1 MLIVGISGHGKSALS
16 NFILQEEVFQSGLG
30 FIPVSKK
37 AEERTKIIQ
46 EVNFTIIDT
55 VGFSDGPG
63 LQEHHLNQIS
73 DALEVFSNGI
83 NAIVFVIKST
93 ERFAINIFTILTDLQ
108 EMSDIW
114 DHCFVVFTNIRGIAS
129 TELEQVDAIRQML
142 AHPRCPGS
150 LTSLMRMVNNRY
162 MVVESVFPMG
172 DNYYMLKISEM
183 IKMIKRLK
191 PEPYTNRMF
200 QVAFS
205 KYKEAKVKAEISEAR
220 LLEQQH
226 SLELRLKQLEEE
238 TKKQEIERYER
249 EKQEKERKER
259 EKQTEEREI
268 QERHDRE
275 IQERIKQAR
284 ERHEKQKRQR
294 EIQERQREIQERKKQ
309 QQEIERYKREEQ
321 EREEQ
326 VRERQMQNFNRE
338 MQETMKQ
345 ERERQERE
353 KQYHLR
359 QRWQFG
365 RF

>member
-1 MLIVGISGHGKSALS
+1 MNERESDVVNMLIVGISGHGKSALS
-16 NFILQEEVFQSGLG
+16 NFILQEEVFQSGIG

-37 AEERTKIIQ
+37 AGKRAKIIQ
-46 EVNFTIIDT
+46 GVNFTIIDT

-73 DALEVFSNGI
+73 DALEVFTNGI

-93 ERFAINIFTILTDLQ
+93 ERFTINISTILTDLQ

-114 DHCFVVFTNIRGIAS
+114 DHCFVVFTNIRGVAI
-129 TELEQVDAIRQML
+129 TESEQLCAIQQML
-142 AHPRCPGS
+142 AHPSCPES

-172 DNYYMLKISEM
+172 DNYYMLKINEM
-183 IKMIKRLK
+183 IKMIKHLK

-205 KYKEAKVKAEISEAR
+205 KYKEAKVKAEMTEVI

-226 SLELRLKQLEEE
+226 SLELRLKQLEE
-238 TKKQEIERYER
+238 
-249 EKQEKERKER
+249 
-259 EKQTEEREI
+259 
-268 QERHDRE
+268 DRE
-275 IQERIKQAR
+275 
-284 ERHEKQKRQR
+284 
-294 EIQERQREIQERKKQ
+294 
-309 QQEIERYKREEQ
+309 
-321 EREEQ
+321 
-326 VRERQMQNFNRE
+326 
-338 MQETMKQ
+338 KQ

-353 KQYHLR
+353 KQEKQEREKQERERLEREKQERERQDEENRLAREKHEKDKKHNRR
-359 QRWQFG
+359 QRRQFG

>member
-1 MLIVGISGHGKSALS
+1 MKIIGTSSLVDKRENNFVNMLIVGISGHGKSALS
-16 NFILQEEVFQSGLG
+16 NFILQEEVFQSGIG

-37 AEERTKIIQ
+37 AEKQAKIIQ
-46 EVNFTIIDT
+46 GVTFTIIDT

-93 ERFAINIFTILTDLQ
+93 ERFTINISTILTDLQ

-129 TELEQVDAIRQML
+129 TESEQLCAIQQML
-142 AHPRCPGS
+142 AHSSCPES

-162 MVVESVFPMG
+162 MVVESVSSMG
-172 DNYYMLKISEM
+172 DNYYMLKINEM
-183 IKMIKRLK
+183 MKVIKHLK

-205 KYKEAKVKAEISEAR
+205 KYKEAMVKAEVSEAK
-220 LLEQQH
+220 LLEHQH
-226 SLELRLKQLEEE
+226 SLELRLKQLEED
-238 TKKQEIERYER
+238 IESERQKER
-249 EKQEKERKER
+249 EKQEGERLER
-259 EKQTEEREI
+259 E
-268 QERHDRE
+268 
-275 IQERIKQAR
+275 
-284 ERHEKQKRQR
+284 
-294 EIQERQREIQERKKQ
+294 
-309 QQEIERYKREEQ
+309 
-321 EREEQ
+321 
-326 VRERQMQNFNRE
+326 
-338 MQETMKQ
+338 KQ

-353 KQYHLR
+353 KQEKERQEEARRLARENHEKDKKHNRR
-359 QRWQFG
+359 QRRQFG

>member
-16 NFILQEEVFQSGLG
+16 NFILQEEMFQSGLG

-37 AEERTKIIQ
+37 AEKQTKIIQ
-46 EVNFTIIDT
+46 GINFTIINT

-73 DALEVFSNGI
+73 NALEVFSNGI

-93 ERFAINIFTILTDLQ
+93 ERFTINISTILTDLQ

-129 TELEQVDAIRQML
+129 TESEQVGAIQQML
-142 AHPRCPGS
+142 AHPRCPES

-183 IKMIKRLK
+183 IKMIKHLK

-220 LLEQQH
+220 LREQQQ

-238 TKKQEIERYER
+238 
-249 EKQEKERKER
+249 
-259 EKQTEEREI
+259 
-268 QERHDRE
+268 
-275 IQERIKQAR
+275 
-284 ERHEKQKRQR
+284 
-294 EIQERQREIQERKKQ
+294 
-309 QQEIERYKREEQ
+309 
-321 EREEQ
+321 
-326 VRERQMQNFNRE
+326 
-338 MQETMKQ
+338 
-345 ERERQERE
+345 RERQERE
-353 KQYHLR
+353 KQERERQEKEQREEEARLAREKHEKKKKKKKKHKRR
-359 QRWQFG
+359 QRRQLG